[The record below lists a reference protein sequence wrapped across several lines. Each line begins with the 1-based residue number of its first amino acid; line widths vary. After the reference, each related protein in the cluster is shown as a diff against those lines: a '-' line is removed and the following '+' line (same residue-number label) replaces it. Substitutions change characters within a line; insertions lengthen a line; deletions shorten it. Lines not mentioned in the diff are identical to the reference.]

1 MKVNSKANID
11 DYGSINQLSDGVVN
25 PEKVSQQVGE
35 IPSPRFRRSIFSCT
49 SSHNKRFRSVG
60 KSGILS
66 IQSKIIKIFSVI
78 LLFLFGRI
86 RKCGFHPTPFK
97 CLRYYYVPRM
107 QQ

>member
-66 IQSKIIKIFSVI
+66 IQSKINKNILSYIIIMIKYLVELENVGFI
-78 LLFLFGRI
+78 L
-86 RKCGFHPTPFK
+86 HP
-97 CLRYYYVPRM
+97 LNV
-107 QQ
+107 